1 MLGKLLKY
9 EVKSTARIFLPI
21 YGLIIALA
29 LLNKFFIA
37 NNSFS
42 YGGNYH
48 KGLQIAATISMVTYV
63 AFIVAL
69 FVVTLIVLI
78 RRFYRNLLGDEGYL
92 SFTLPVKVH
101 SHIDSK
107 LIITFMWEVLSLI
120 VAAFSIFIMTIN
132 SNTVQNFSEFCM
144 DVSSFYQRY
153 GSMAYGVTAE
163 FIILSIISMLTCI
176 LQIYASI
183 VIGNLSGKHKML
195 ASFGVFIGFGIVQQ
209 IIASTIFSNMT
220 SISLFHSY
228 EYSNDAQAFSAVST
242 FLISIIIFSLVFGA
256 IFYFITN
263 WMLSKKL
270 NLE

>member
-9 EVKSTARIFLPI
+9 EIKSTARVFLPI

-37 NNSFS
+37 NNTYVYSNS
-42 YGGNYH
+42 TN
-48 KGLQIAATISMVTYV
+48 KAMQIAATVSMMTYV

-69 FVVTLIVLI
+69 FVVTLVVLI

-92 SFTLPVKVH
+92 SFTLPVSIH

-107 LIITFMWEVLSLI
+107 LIVTFMWEALSLI
-120 VAAFSIFIMTIN
+120 VAGFSIFIMTIN
-132 SNTVQNFSEFCM
+132 GNTMQSFSKFCM
-144 DVSSFYQRY
+144 GISEVYEKY
-153 GSMAYGVTAE
+153 GPLAHQLTAE
-163 FIILSIISMLTCI
+163 AIIFVILSMLACI

-209 IIASTIFSNMT
+209 IILSNVYGGRFGKNIMDGESFAYFMRT
-220 SISLFHSY
+220 
-228 EYSNDAQAFSAVST
+228 E
-242 FLISIIIFSLVFGA
+242 LISMIIFSLVFA
-256 IFYFITN
+256 AVFYFITD
-263 WMLSKKL
+263 WMLRKKL
-270 NLE
+270 NIE